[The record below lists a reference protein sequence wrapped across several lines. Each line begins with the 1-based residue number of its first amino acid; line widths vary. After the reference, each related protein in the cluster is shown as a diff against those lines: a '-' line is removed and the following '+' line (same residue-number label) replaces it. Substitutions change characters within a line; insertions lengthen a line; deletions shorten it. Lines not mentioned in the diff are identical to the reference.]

1 MINLEQMALI
11 LKALP
16 DPAFI
21 LSRSG
26 KYLALF
32 GGRDARYYHDGSG
45 LVGCYIADLIKPD
58 KARWFLDQIAL
69 ALDSRQ
75 LLIAEYELSNRDVKD
90 LPDDGPQQPI
100 WFEGRVQALD
110 FQVSGEDV
118 VLWVASNIS
127 ARHELELQL
136 KALSDTD
143 QLTGLFNRR
152 KLEYELGSHY
162 ELTSRYGVQ
171 NSILMFDLDNL
182 KIINDTLGH
191 QAGDE
196 LIQVVA
202 AVCRSELRQN
212 DIACR
217 FGGDEFVIVLPN
229 TGARTGVTVC
239 SAFAPA
245 VAYGAEPLCCGRFGG
260 LGQYGG
266 SQHCAGRWIIFRT
279 HRSALIGRC
288 IRPKKKAGQRSGDR
302 SLLIGRKR
310 WPGYTGPA
318 WFYPINSTASV
329 SSARSVRH

>member
-26 KYLALF
+26 KYMALF

-90 LPDDGPQQPI
+90 LPDEGPQIPI

-110 FQVSGEDV
+110 FQVCGEDV

-136 KALSDTD
+136 KTLSDTD

-152 KLEYELGSHY
+152 KLEYELGGHY

-182 KIINDTLGH
+182 KLINDALGH

-229 TGARTGVTVC
+229 TGPEQALQ
-239 SAFAPA
+239 FAQRLHQLLHAALNRFA
-245 VAYGAEPLCCGRFGG
+245 VAGSAASVSMGVASIVAEDGSYSDTLRRADQALYQAKE
-260 LGQYGG
+260 LGKDQV
-266 SQHCAGRWIIFRT
+266 IE
-279 HRSALIGRC
+279 ALIGR
-288 IRPKKKAGQRSGDR
+288 
-302 SLLIGRKR
+302 
-310 WPGYTGPA
+310 
-318 WFYPINSTASV
+318 
-329 SSARSVRH
+329 